1 MTREPGQGR
10 RDLRAHT
17 RPGALNN
24 SHRKKGCGKAAVVV
38 LLAMLGLPSA
48 VVWAGY
54 QLAATVFGG
63 GA

>member
-17 RPGALNN
+17 KKGALQKG
-24 SHRKKGCGKAAVVV
+24 HKKKGCAKPAAVVLLV
-38 LLAMLGLPSA
+38 LLAVPSG

-54 QLAATVFGG
+54 ELAAAVLGG